1 MRSPSSTQWTPNKSL
16 QPLFNILHNFHA
28 RGFVLVGKK
37 LIIII
42 IFTCN
47 CISSKP
53 MIRCCHRHYYRVT
66 SFCIRSSALQLQEG
80 KLPQTD
86 RASAFVSQK
95 FLVRAGSVVDP
106 VKFSFHLVWTPC
118 KLLVTVSRG
127 ECAHIH
133 VWRTQKSKCDAGD
146 SIPIPIE
153 ACVSMPNVVDI
164 GQTVQASVR
173 KSALNG
179 PLASRLL
186 RSV

>member
-1 MRSPSSTQWTPNKSL
+1 M
-16 QPLFNILHNFHA
+16 
-28 RGFVLVGKK
+28 
-37 LIIII
+37 
-42 IFTCN
+42 
-47 CISSKP
+47 
-53 MIRCCHRHYYRVT
+53 
-66 SFCIRSSALQLQEG
+66 
-80 KLPQTD
+80 QT
-86 RASAFVSQK
+86 
-95 FLVRAGSVVDP
+95 
-106 VKFSFHLVWTPC
+106 
-118 KLLVTVSRG
+118 LVTVSRG